1 MIHFQPTHVSR
12 GVMRAY
18 GIEHPIGNPFGGAA
32 YGELNGGGSILG
44 GLGGIGSIIGGIAVI
59 ASGGTLA
66 PLMGGLMI
74 AGGAMSTIGAI
85 SGNSNL
91 VKIGGITSAV
101 GGIGSM
107 GMSIYDNW
115 GSITETVGGWLS
127 SGTEIADDAA
137 TLAGSASDAVKGG
150 MDLSQ
155 WADDANYLEA
165 LNGADD
171 VAGSIVNT
179 PTSASFQGG
188 GYNPEQFANAMADQ
202 INQTSPLVSESIAA
216 NVNPNNM
223 YASAQGMTDA
233 GGMGSSALKT
243 LGESGFT
250 FDDYPSQAMIQSG
263 TANPAATSQMFNA
276 GGADLSAYYNDPNYI
291 EALTGKMPGQAPNS
305 GGLLQS
311 VGNFIEK
318 NPMASMMGMQAIS
331 GMAQGASPKSQAEGE
346 YLQAMADLK
355 NAEASYLQAAQD
367 AKVNETIANTE
378 YLQSKAAEFD
388 KTKAYAEEKRKAY
401 NDSIKNLQMPS
412 NYIDYNNVLFNPT
425 TATNNAG
432 IINGARA

>member
-44 GLGGIGSIIGGIAVI
+44 GLGGIGSLIGGIAVI

-188 GYNPEQFANAMADQ
+188 GYNTEQFANAMADQ
-202 INQTSPLVSESIAA
+202 INQTSPLVSDSIAA

-233 GGMGSSALKT
+233 GGAGSAAKNLSNGSDLFGSGSLPTGTAAPLPGSTFGGGSATIDPAGTFASEMYKA
-243 LGESGFT
+243 GEST
-250 FDDYPSQAMIQSG
+250 
-263 TANPAATSQMFNA
+263 
-276 GGADLSAYYNDPNYI
+276 
-291 EALTGKMPGQAPNS
+291 
-305 GGLLQS
+305 GLLSS

-367 AKVNETIANTE
+367 AKVNETVANTE

-401 NDSIKNLQMPS
+401 NDSIKNLQMPT
-412 NYIDYNNVLFNPT
+412 NYIDYNNALFNPT